1 MFDLITAIFGF
12 GKKAVQGL
20 GKAGEEAAKDQA
32 ARAAAQ
38 ARIGE
43 AEIAGAP
50 ASLLRLW
57 RSFLGWI
64 LVLCF
69 AWEVIVRPL
78 VSSWLPDKE
87 LPPSMLKEVTALLVG
102 MLGM

>member
-1 MFDLITAIFGF
+1 MFDLIAAIFGL
-12 GKKAVQGL
+12 GKKAVEGI
-20 GKAGEEAAKDQA
+20 GKSGEEKAKDQA

-43 AEIAGAP
+43 AEISGAP
-50 ASLLRLW
+50 ASALRLW
-57 RSFLGWI
+57 RSALGWI

-69 AWEVIVRPL
+69 VWEVVARPL
-78 VSSWLPDKE
+78 VSGFFPDWE
-87 LPPSMLKEVTALLVG
+87 LPASMLREVTALLVG